1 MRLGPTT
8 RALAVASALLLG
20 LTACGDADEGADDG
34 TDEID
39 AEGEA
44 DGDASAD
51 AGDLDLVAAGTLTVC
66 SDMPY
71 PPFEFEDADAPS
83 GYSGFDIDLVQ
94 EIADRLDLELE
105 VVEAGFDGL
114 ESGATLAAGQCDL
127 AASAMT
133 ITEERAENLNFSDP
147 YYEASQSLIVLADSG
162 IESLEDVAGQAL
174 GVQAATTGAS
184 FAEENA
190 PDGTEI
196 QEFPSG
202 PDLFTAMRAGQIV
215 AGLQD
220 LPVNVEQAQ
229 DDDDFDIVEEFD
241 TGEDYGFAAAQGN
254 DDLIAAIND
263 VLAEMQE
270 DGTYDEIYDEY
281 FAVD

>member
-20 LTACGDADEGADDG
+20 LTACGDADDDG
-34 TDEID
+34 ADEID
-39 AEGEA
+39 AEGEG
-44 DGDASAD
+44 DGDAAAD
-51 AGDLDLVAAGTLTVC
+51 ADDLDLVAAGTLTVC
-66 SDMPY
+66 SDVPY

-83 GYSGFDIDLVQ
+83 GYSGFDIDLVD

-133 ITEERAENLNFSDP
+133 ITEERADNLNFSDP
-147 YYEASQSLIVLADSG
+147 YYEASQSLIVLTDSG
-162 IESLEDVAGQAL
+162 IESLEDVSGEAI
-174 GVQAATTGAS
+174 GVQGATTGAE

-190 PDGTEI
+190 PEDTEI

-241 TGEDYGFAAAQGN
+241 TGEEYGFAAAQGN
-254 DDLIAAIND
+254 DDLIAAINE
-263 VLAEMQE
+263 VLAELQD
-270 DGTYDEIYDEY
+270 DGTYDEIYDRY